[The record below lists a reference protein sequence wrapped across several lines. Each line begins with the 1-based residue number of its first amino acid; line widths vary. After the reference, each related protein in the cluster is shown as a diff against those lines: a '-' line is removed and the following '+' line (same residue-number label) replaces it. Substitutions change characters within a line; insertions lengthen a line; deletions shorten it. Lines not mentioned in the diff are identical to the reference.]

1 MSYGPND
8 SNKAGG
14 SRVVGSRSLSPR
26 PLYEDGANSGVNEI
40 AKRLKRENEEL
51 TKLVETL
58 QMREKRLEKVDSM

>member
-26 PLYEDGANSGVNEI
+26 PLYEDGANEI
-40 AKRLKRENEEL
+40 AKRLQRENEEL

>member
-1 MSYGPND
+1 M
-8 SNKAGG
+8 
-14 SRVVGSRSLSPR
+14 VGSRSLSPR

>member
-1 MSYGPND
+1 M
-8 SNKAGG
+8 
-14 SRVVGSRSLSPR
+14 VGSRSLSPR
-26 PLYEDGANSGVNEI
+26 PLYEDGANEI